1 VWEPEVYV
9 ILLITWRIEATY
21 DPECAL
27 LATEVPDIRTS
38 IVMGMAAVAELWRKH
53 R

>member
-1 VWEPEVYV
+1 MWEPEVYE

-21 DPECAL
+21 YPECAL